1 MNNSNKIALACA
13 LLCSSAA
20 GFAQEVVDINP
31 SWYIQPALVGIKPD
45 IEFGT
50 NERDWGG
57 GLKFGRAINRNM
69 DVQFGYTR
77 VSVEDGLR
85 NYRQSTLGVDGLWMM
100 SRQAFRPF
108 LLVGAGVQRDAVDNP
123 LRHVR
128 NNSPYL
134 SAGLGFQ
141 VGLSERLSLQADWRS
156 VWGKLRNEERLGFTH
171 SHNKYLTFGLNIAM
185 GPRAVAAAPVVAAAP
200 APEPAPQPV
209 VETPAPAPQPVE
221 APPAAPAR
229 FDKVVLAAA
238 ELFELNSA
246 KLRGSQPRLDK
257 VAEALAAEPRL
268 TNILVTGHADRLGSD
283 DYNQQLSEKRANAVR
298 DYLVGKGIDGSRL
311 TAQGKGEAEPIVEC
325 DNKNKA
331 ELIKCLEPNRRV
343 EVENVVVD
351 KPAQ

>member
-31 SWYIQPALVGIKPD
+31 SWYIQPAVVGMKPD

-50 NERDWGG
+50 DDRDWGG
-57 GLKFGRAINRNM
+57 GLKFGRAVNRNWDM
-69 DVQFGYTR
+69 QVGATR
-77 VSVEDGLR
+77 VGVHDGPR
-85 NYRQSTLGVDGLWMM
+85 YYRQNTLGVDGLWMM

-108 LLVGAGVQRDAVDNP
+108 LLVGAGLQRDAVDDP
-123 LRHVR
+123 LRRVR

-141 VGLSERLSLQADWRS
+141 VGLSERVALQADWRS

-200 APEPAPQPV
+200 EPAPQPV
-209 VETPAPAPQPVE
+209 VETPPPAPQPVE
-221 APPAAPAR
+221 APPEPAR

-283 DYNQQLSEKRANAVR
+283 EYNQQLSEKRANAVR
-298 DYLVGKGIDGSRL
+298 EYLVGKGIDGSRL
-311 TAQGKGEAEPIVEC
+311 SAQGKGEAEPIVEC
-325 DNKNKA
+325 DNANKA
-331 ELIKCLEPNRRV
+331 DLIKCLEPNRRV
-343 EVENVVVD
+343 EVENVVVEQ
-351 KPAQ
+351 PAQ